1 LKKAKET
8 CVANRFH
15 KLPVFVRATNNEREA
30 GRTGNLKRPAGA
42 GFPDRITVSNPSL
55 FRLAMRPTPAELLPG
70 VKHILSDR
78 TSNLRPNL
86 GKFSSGLLS
95 ASSGVMTKSEQ
106 PDFPFPRRDG
116 SGENRTQ
123 GADGRQP
130 GGPAPM
136 CPFLIHAL
144 SFVRKTMRVWHPP
157 PKPPARLSAIAKGW

>member
-1 LKKAKET
+1 MLPTGFINCLFLYGQPIMNGKPDGPET
-8 CVANRFH
+8 SS
-15 KLPVFVRATNNEREA
+15 
-30 GRTGNLKRPAGA
+30 GRLVP

-86 GKFSSGLLS
+86 GKYSSGLLS
-95 ASSGVMTKSEQ
+95 ASSVVMTKSEQ

-116 SGENRTQ
+116 NGENRTQ

-157 PKPPARLSAIAKGW
+157 PKPPARLSAIAKGR

>member
-1 LKKAKET
+1 MLPTGFINCLFSYGQPIMNGKPDGPET
-8 CVANRFH
+8 SS
-15 KLPVFVRATNNEREA
+15 
-30 GRTGNLKRPAGA
+30 GRLVP

-116 SGENRTQ
+116 NGENRTQ

-136 CPFLIHAL
+136 CPFLIHAFP
-144 SFVRKTMRVWHPP
+144 SSG
-157 PKPPARLSAIAKGW
+157 KPWGSGIRRQSPRQGSAR

>member
-1 LKKAKET
+1 MNGKPDGPET
-8 CVANRFH
+8 SS
-15 KLPVFVRATNNEREA
+15 
-30 GRTGNLKRPAGA
+30 GRLVP

-86 GKFSSGLLS
+86 GKYSSGLLS
-95 ASSGVMTKSEQ
+95 ASSVVMTKSEQ

-116 SGENRTQ
+116 NGDAGSRRPSTGRTCSHV
-123 GADGRQP
+123 P
-130 GGPAPM
+130 ISHP
-136 CPFLIHAL
+136 CL

-157 PKPPARLSAIAKGW
+157 PKPPARLSAIAKGR